1 MSIFNLKTQQNE
13 LTASNLGTNRL
24 SYEQKPPSRD
34 VTEGNF
40 SNGAI
45 HIKWECN
52 GTKWWMPSKS
62 FLRMRCSLSK
72 PNGAPLY
79 VDDNIAPNMGLCAN
93 LFQSAE
99 FRINDKTITRISDFM
114 PQIDALETRLNK
126 SKSWIDSIG
135 NSTNLWQKETQERI
149 ELVSQDGVETT
160 SSGHPSYKVNTPL
173 SLGIL
178 AGSLIEFNDATRTI
192 NIAAPAGVAINPD
205 LRNILKA
212 GDKLQF
218 TADAVNGLLAQKELT
233 ITSVASSTSVIV
245 NFNNVG
251 GNVSPAVVAVYNVIQ
266 TWQSSRRVK
275 DFELTWQPPLSV
287 FKLGHALPTGK
298 YELIL
303 NPQTSSVY
311 QEAAVETSLLSA
323 SKVGGTD
330 FKFVVKDM
338 YMYVN
343 TLEGE
348 RVDNLTYLLDLE
360 STNCQSD
367 TLTGTSGFSQKNYDV
382 IPSTYALTVAYQDQ
396 RVNSDTRFSSS
407 KFKSY
412 DATNKEE
419 ELGLKRFYVNY
430 AGQSKPSPDADP
442 EFVVSNTGNIDNTT
456 QRYLETQLNSGNYFS
471 EGGAETIEDYHDR
484 GSYYHLLFPKDAT
497 DNSTRVNINQQF
509 ASNPT
514 NMRALLFSHYRQT
527 ARIVIA
533 EGQVKDVL
541 VEDE

>member
-1 MSIFNLKTQQNE
+1 LKTQQNE

-34 VTEGNF
+34 ITNDNF
-40 SNGAI
+40 PNGAI

-62 FLRMRCSLSK
+62 YLRVRCALTK
-72 PNGAPLY
+72 PNGDPLY

-114 PQIDALETRLNK
+114 PQIDSLETRLNK
-126 SKSWIDSIG
+126 SKAWIDSIG

-149 ELVSQDGVETT
+149 ELVSQNGVEPA
-160 SSGHPSYKVNTPL
+160 SSGHPSYKENTPE
-173 SLGIL
+173 SLGIA
-178 AGSLIEFNDATRTI
+178 AGSLIEYTDATRTI
-192 NIAAPAGVAINPD
+192 NISPPSPPLINPD
-205 LRNILKA
+205 LRDILKV
-212 GDKLQF
+212 GDKIQF
-218 TADAVNGLLAQKELT
+218 NSAGVNGLLAEKELT
-233 ITSVASSTSVIV
+233 ITAIPTSTSVVV
-245 NFNNVG
+245 NFNDIG
-251 GNVSPAVVAVYNVIQ
+251 GNVSPAVVAEYVIIQ

-275 DFELTWQPPLSV
+275 EFELTWQPPLSV
-287 FKLGHALPTGK
+287 FKLGHALPAGK

-311 QEAAVETSLLSA
+311 QQAAVETSLLSA
-323 SKVGGTD
+323 NKVAGVD

-360 STNCQSD
+360 SVNCQTD
-367 TLTGTSGFSQKNYDV
+367 TLVGSSGFSQKNFDV
-382 IPSTYALTVAYQDQ
+382 IPSTYALSVAYQDQ

-412 DATNKEE
+412 NANGSKDE
-419 ELGLKRFYVNY
+419 ELGLQRFYIQY
-430 AGQSKPSPDADP
+430 ASQQKPSPDANP
-442 EFVVSNTGNIDNTT
+442 EFKTNVDNTT
-456 QRYLETQLNSGNYFS
+456 QRYLETQLNSGNFFS

-509 ASNPT
+509 SENPT

-527 ARIVIA
+527 CRIVIA